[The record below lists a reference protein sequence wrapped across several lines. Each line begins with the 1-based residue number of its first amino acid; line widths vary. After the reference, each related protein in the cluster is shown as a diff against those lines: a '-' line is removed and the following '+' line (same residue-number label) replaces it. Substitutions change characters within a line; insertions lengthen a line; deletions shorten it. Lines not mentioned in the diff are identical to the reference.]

1 MQSEF
6 DAEARRLA
14 KNYRGVASF
23 GNQWGLERMKADS
36 AYAHLE
42 LLHGDG
48 AEPGAGVTIGFI
60 DTGIDT
66 THRLFE
72 GKTITEVRPPHVDDE
87 DGTRFS
93 HGTAVAS
100 VAAAPRLSRFT
111 NSAHG
116 VAPGADIVMFAIPA
130 GTGSGPYV
138 PTSLDTLGFADD
150 YWATLLPP
158 ALEWEDGGRSVDF
171 LNLSVGHPG
180 IIDDYGEQDLRNA
193 LDATIPL
200 LAQADADEKTVLVW
214 GAGNAHGREC
224 SAAHTDLCVNDEIDA
239 ISVEVMPGL
248 AARIEELRGHTLA
261 VVAVDTTG
269 AIVGFSN
276 RCGIAA
282 EYCLAA
288 PGQDIVVAYYGPA
301 PPNDPGCPGCPEF
314 EGVSTRHGTSYA
326 APMVT
331 GGLALMKQIF
341 RSQLSNTDLAARL
354 LATADRSGR
363 YADKDVY
370 GQGLMDLHAATSP
383 VGVLEVPLPGGS
395 TGLQETGLRLGAAFG
410 DALERPLAGRE
421 IAALDA
427 LGAPFW
433 YSLGSFATA
442 ADGPSLAGELR
453 ELMAPAPDSR
463 QDAERGSDFAA
474 GRLVAAGRPPPRWR
488 LGLFETPPAGAR
500 GGHLGLAGQAL
511 ALDWTGDRGLSG
523 TAFTTEGGIGRPAPA
538 SGTTLSWEPSG
549 YPLRLRFGWME
560 ERKTLLGTATE
571 GAFGA
576 LAAGAVFAG
585 VRTGAQLG
593 GWRIGAEAEVGSVR
607 PATGDG
613 IVAGISPLATS
624 AFVLDA
630 KRETAG
636 GGTLHLSVSQPLR
649 VERGR
654 ASLSV
659 PVGRT
664 SSGEVVRSPST
675 ADLAPSGR
683 QVDVTAKWHRP
694 LGGGELRLGIV
705 ATREPGHRAAA
716 GPAVTLLGGWRRT
729 F

>member
-1 MQSEF
+1 M
-6 DAEARRLA
+6 
-14 KNYRGVASF
+14 
-23 GNQWGLERMKADS
+23 
-36 AYAHLE
+36 
-42 LLHGDG
+42 
-48 AEPGAGVTIGFI
+48 
-60 DTGIDT
+60 
-66 THRLFE
+66 
-72 GKTITEVRPPHVDDE
+72 
-87 DGTRFS
+87 
-93 HGTAVAS
+93 
-100 VAAAPRLSRFT
+100 
-111 NSAHG
+111 
-116 VAPGADIVMFAIPA
+116 
-130 GTGSGPYV
+130 
-138 PTSLDTLGFADD
+138 
-150 YWATLLPP
+150 
-158 ALEWEDGGRSVDF
+158 
-171 LNLSVGHPG
+171 
-180 IIDDYGEQDLRNA
+180 
-193 LDATIPL
+193 
-200 LAQADADEKTVLVW
+200 
-214 GAGNAHGREC
+214 
-224 SAAHTDLCVNDEIDA
+224 NDEIDA
-239 ISVEVMPGL
+239 VSVEVMPGL

-261 VVAVDTTG
+261 VVAVDPTG
-269 AIVGFSN
+269 EIAGFSN

-282 EYCLAA
+282 AYCLAA

-301 PPNDPGCPGCPEF
+301 PPNDPDCPGCPEF

-326 APMVT
+326 TPMVA
-331 GGLALMKQIF
+331 GGLALMKQLF
-341 RSQLSNTDLAARL
+341 RSQLSNPDLAARL

-370 GQGLMDLHAATSP
+370 GQGLLDLHAATSP

-395 TGLQETGLRLGAAFG
+395 TGLQETSLRLGAAFG
-410 DALERPLAGRE
+410 DALEQSLAGRE

-427 LGAPFW
+427 LGGPFW

-463 QDAERGSDFAA
+463 QDAERGTDLAA

-593 GWRIGAEAEVGSVR
+593 GWRIGAEAEVGSVH

-613 IVAGISPLATS
+613 IVAGISPPRHQRVRPRREEGDRRRRHAEPFGLAAASRRARARLALRARRPHEFRRGGAKPEHGRSRPERPAGRRDGEVAS
-624 AFVLDA
+624 AARRRRASPWHRRDPRTRPPRSRGPRRDPSRGLAPDLLMGVPATGGRRHALPFAEPCSGPVHYEEVAMPALSSEEIVTVVDGEESPRRGA
-630 KRETAG
+630 PPPPGSQREPAPPGDVHLRLRPAG
-636 GGTLHLSVSQPLR
+636 KGARPAPDPDQGHLPGLLRPRGG
-649 VERGR
+649 RGR
-654 ASLSV
+654 R
-659 PVGRT
+659 GRR
-664 SSGEVVRSPST
+664 VVRGVRG
-675 ADLAPSGR
+675 ARGGRGARNLRHAP
-683 QVDVTAKWHRP
+683 
-694 LGGGELRLGIV
+694 
-705 ATREPGHRAAA
+705 RAA
-716 GPAVTLLGGWRRT
+716 VRLLL
-729 F
+729 